1 MSRYSILP
9 KLPVPDLADSLHRF
23 LTAMKPLTTQSQ
35 FSQLVNDTD
44 SFSKKEG
51 TYLQKKLITFSEN
64 TDNWAS
70 RVWVDTRYLSNRGSL
85 IFTNGKT
92 LLRSNFEWS
101 NTREM
106 LLTISQH
113 LFKLV
118 KMLEVIRDDRLP
130 QEMLGNVPQSMSQYK
145 RLVGGYRLPKP
156 TIDTQTFSPNSK
168 HIVVLHAGRIYRMPV
183 YNPADGDRCLS
194 VEEMYQL
201 LSQVVSCVSD
211 ETQDNLPVSLLTA
224 LDRDSWYSAR
234 EQLIHD
240 SPVNANS
247 LREIETSLFGLSIDE
262 CIDADENETPKLF
275 RFGDVRNN
283 FRCFNRWY
291 GLGFHTIFTKN
302 GFQSFITDHTLLDG
316 VVPYFFETL
325 ADLNS
330 QLDLTRPLDL
340 QLNVRLIEWKLSAKT
355 FSNLDGIV
363 TKMNHWY
370 KDIDVFNFYFED
382 FGKSLIDKHGVYFQG
397 FIQLAIQLAYYRLY
411 NQLTASYQTVS
422 LKSYREGRLEHPI
435 TVSEEIETFVKS
447 MTIRSL
453 TDRERWKLMS
463 RAIQTYRQLLS
474 DTSKGHVFVK
484 HIQALRY
491 LAERENLTVDL
502 FQDSNF
508 RLFIQPK
515 LAITSI
521 FALVRFFGSMPLANG
536 HFIGFTPT
544 PDYIYISL
552 TTTLSRSR
560 VTSSEFCREIET
572 CLLELKNLLITQS
585 HTAPEGSKL

>member
-92 LLRSNFEWS
+92 TLRSKANWS

-106 LLTISQH
+106 LLAISQH

-211 ETQDNLPVSLLTA
+211 ETQDNHPVSLLTA
-224 LDRDSWYSAR
+224 LDRDNWYSAR

-247 LREIETSLFGLSIDE
+247 LREIETSLFGLSID
-262 CIDADENETPKLF
+262 DSSENENDDIKRV
-275 RFGDVRNN
+275 RFGDNRQN
-283 FRCFNRWY
+283 FKHYNRWF
-291 GLGFHTIFTKN
+291 GLGLHTIFTKD
-302 GFQSFITDHTLLDG
+302 GLETFYTEHSMLDG
-316 VVPYFFETL
+316 LLTSFYGTIPTLPYPSVSNF
-325 ADLNS
+325 S
-330 QLDLTRPLDL
+330 QLDTDL
-340 QLNVRLIEWKLSAKT
+340 KVKPISWELSEISLREICSTKSKLS
-355 FSNLDGIV
+355 L
-363 TKMNHWY
+363 WY
-370 KDIDVFNFYFED
+370 KDYDHCGIDFTG
-382 FGKSLIDKHGVYFQG
+382 FGKNLIKRYGVYTQG

-463 RAIQTYRQLLS
+463 RAIHTYRQLLS

-491 LAERENLTVDL
+491 LAERENLSVDL

-515 LAITSI
+515 LAISSITST
-521 FALVRFFGSMPLANG
+521 LPLSATYPLLNG
-536 HFIGFTPT
+536 HFIGLHPKS
-544 PDYIYISL
+544 DSIYVFI
-552 TTTLSRSR
+552 TTMTSRSPK
-560 VTSSEFCREIET
+560 TSLQLFREVEWSFNT
-572 CLLELKNLLITQS
+572 LKRLMEK
-585 HTAPEGSKL
+585 EGHADS

>member
-9 KLPVPDLADSLHRF
+9 KLSVPDLSDSLNRF

-35 FSQLVNDTD
+35 FSQLVNATD

-51 TYLQKKLITFSEN
+51 TYLQNKLITLSED

-70 RVWVDTRYLSNRGSL
+70 RVWVDTRYLSNRDSL

-92 LLRSNFEWS
+92 TLRSKLNWS
-101 NTREM
+101 STKEM
-106 LLTISQH
+106 LLAISQH

-118 KMLEVIRDDRLP
+118 KVLEVIRDDRLP

-168 HIVVLHAGRIYRMPV
+168 HIVVLHAGRIYRMQV

-201 LSQVVSCVSD
+201 LSQVVSCVSED
-211 ETQDNLPVSLLTA
+211 TQGNLLPVSLLTA

-234 EQLIHD
+234 EQLIED
-240 SPVNANS
+240 SPVNADS
-247 LREIETSLFGLSIDE
+247 LREIETSLFGLCIDE
-262 CIDADENETPKLF
+262 SCENENDDDNIKRV
-275 RFGDVRNN
+275 RFGDNRLD
-283 FRCFNRWY
+283 FKHYNRWF
-291 GLGFHTIFTKN
+291 GLGLHTIFTKD
-302 GFQSFITDHTLLDG
+302 GLETFFTEHSMLDG
-316 VVPYFFETL
+316 ILNRFYETIPTFPYPSVNSL
-325 ADLNS
+325 S
-330 QLDLTRPLDL
+330 QLDTDLRLRPLSWEL
-340 QLNVRLIEWKLSAKT
+340 SEISLREICSAKSKLS
-355 FSNLDGIV
+355 L
-363 TKMNHWY
+363 WY
-370 KDIDVFNFYFED
+370 KDYDTVNIDFTG
-382 FGKSLIDKHGVYFQG
+382 FGKNLIKRYGVYTQG

-435 TVSEEIETFVKS
+435 TVSEEIETFVES

-453 TDRERWKLMS
+453 SDKERWKLML
-463 RAIQTYRQLLS
+463 RAIHTYRQLLS

-491 LAERENLTVDL
+491 LAERENLSVDL
-502 FQDSNF
+502 FQDSHF
-508 RLFIQPK
+508 KLFIQPK
-515 LAITSI
+515 LAVSSI
-521 FALVRFFGSMPLANG
+521 HSTLPLSATYPLFNG
-536 HFIGFTPT
+536 HFVGVHPNS
-544 PDYIYISL
+544 DSL
-552 TTTLSRSR
+552 FFFITTMTSRSPK
-560 VTSSEFCREIET
+560 SSLQLYREIEWSLNT
-572 CLLELKNLLITQS
+572 LRHLMEKDAHID
-585 HTAPEGSKL
+585 

>member
-9 KLPVPDLADSLHRF
+9 KLPVPDLSDSLNRF

-35 FSQLVNDTD
+35 FSQLVNATD

-51 TYLQKKLITFSEN
+51 TYLQNKLITLSED

-70 RVWVDTRYLSNRGSL
+70 RVWVDTRYLSNRDSL

-92 LLRSNFEWS
+92 VLRSRFEWS
-101 NTREM
+101 STKEM
-106 LLTISQH
+106 LIAISQH

-118 KMLEVIRDDRLP
+118 KVLEVIRDDRLT

-168 HIVVLHAGRIYRMPV
+168 HIVVLHAGRIYKMQV

-201 LSQVVSCVSD
+201 LSQVVSCVSED
-211 ETQDNLPVSLLTA
+211 TQGNLLPVSLLTA

-234 EQLIHD
+234 EQLIED
-240 SPVNANS
+240 SPVNADS
-247 LREIETSLFGLSIDE
+247 LIEIETSLFGLCIDE
-262 CIDADENETPKLF
+262 CIEANESETPKLF
-275 RFGDVRNN
+275 RFGDVRNDY
-283 FRCFNRWY
+283 RCFNRWY

-302 GFQSFITDHTLLDG
+302 GFSANISDHALLDG
-316 VVPYFFETL
+316 VIPYFLETL
-325 ADLNS
+325 ADFKP
-330 QLDLTRPLDL
+330 QLDLTKPLDPK
-340 QLNVRLIEWKLSAKT
+340 LNAKLIEWRLSEKI
-355 FSNLDGIV
+355 FIHLDDAV

-370 KDIDVFNFYFED
+370 RDLDVFNCYFED
-382 FGKSLIDKHGVYFQG
+382 FGKSLIDKHGIYYQG

-435 TVSEEIETFVKS
+435 TVSEEIETFVES

-453 TDRERWKLMS
+453 SDKERWKLML
-463 RAIQTYRQLLS
+463 RAIHTYRQLLS

-491 LAERENLTVDL
+491 LAERENLSVDL
-502 FQDSNF
+502 FQDSHF
-508 RLFIQPK
+508 KLFIQPK
-515 LAITSI
+515 LAVSCI
-521 FALVRFFGSMPLANG
+521 FTLVRFIGSMPLPNG

-544 PDYIYISL
+544 PDYIYISV

-560 VTSSEFCREIET
+560 VTSREFCREIQA

-585 HTAPEGSKL
+585 HAKDSKL